1 MQSMIRAI
9 IHELVVN
16 AERRIDIKEQS
27 SKKCGRMMAM
37 LDVGLK
43 QYF

>member
-1 MQSMIRAI
+1 MIRAI

-16 AERRIDIKEQS
+16 AEREIDIKEKS
-27 SKKCGRMMAM
+27 MMKCGKMMAM